1 MSQIIINKYLDTY
14 VIHIGYDASL
24 LGHYVLISGIVSAI
38 SNVAI
43 IPLLKRIKNSK
54 LTFLLMS
61 FVLISAILTV
71 ITFSIKTNILYFLFT
86 THLLYIMIKGWITP
100 LEQNEI
106 SIYTNASNKGRITGF
121 RQIAISL
128 GNVIGPLIGSAI
140 YVKKSPIIFMVA
152 AAITLLSLLLYLLYF
167 VLKNK
172 LEKNNR

>member
-1 MSQIIINKYLDTY
+1 
-14 VIHIGYDASL
+14 
-24 LGHYVLISGIVSAI
+24 
-38 SNVAI
+38 
-43 IPLLKRIKNSK
+43 
-54 LTFLLMS
+54 
-61 FVLISAILTV
+61 
-71 ITFSIKTNILYFLFT
+71 
-86 THLLYIMIKGWITP
+86 MIKGWITP

-106 SIYTNASNKGRITGF
+106 SIYTNSSNKGRITGF

-140 YVKKSPIIFMVA
+140 YVKKSPTIFMVA